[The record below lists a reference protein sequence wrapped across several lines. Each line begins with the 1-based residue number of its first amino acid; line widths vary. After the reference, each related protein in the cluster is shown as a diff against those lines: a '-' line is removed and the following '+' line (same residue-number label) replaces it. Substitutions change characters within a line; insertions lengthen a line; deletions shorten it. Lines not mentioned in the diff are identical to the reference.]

1 MLSSLPWRSK
11 RQLPRLPFA
20 YPPRVPNKLDRL
32 RGIATVL
39 DDAVRVPGTNI
50 RFGLDALLGLVP
62 GVGDAVTGSV
72 AAYAIVLAARLGAP
86 PVVIARMALNVLIDV
101 ATGTIPVLGDIFDV
115 GWKSNRKN
123 VQLLERY
130 QAEPQKVSAAS
141 WVLVGVLLFVIVA
154 AIVGV
159 FMLATWLL
167 RAIF

>member
-1 MLSSLPWRSK
+1 MKGL
-11 RQLPRLPFA
+11 Q
-20 YPPRVPNKLDRL
+20 NL
-32 RGIATVL
+32 RTIATVL
-39 DDAVRVPGTNI
+39 DDAVAIPGTRI
-50 RFGLDALLGLVP
+50 RFGLDALLGLMP
-62 GVGDAVTGSV
+62 GAGDAVTGAV

-130 QAEPQKVSAAS
+130 QADPQKVRAAS
-141 WVLVGVLLFVIVA
+141 WVLVIIVLLIILA

-159 FMLATWLL
+159 FMLAAWLL
-167 RAIF
+167 RRVF

>member
-1 MLSSLPWRSK
+1 MANGLE
-11 RQLPRLPFA
+11 
-20 YPPRVPNKLDRL
+20 RL
-32 RGIATVL
+32 RGIAKVL

-50 RFGLDALLGLVP
+50 RFGLDAVLGLLP
-62 GVGDAVTGSV
+62 GAGDAVTGVV

-86 PVVIARMALNVLIDV
+86 PVVIARMTMNVLIDV

-130 QAEPQKVSAAS
+130 QADPQKVRTSS
-141 WVLVGVLLFVIVA
+141 WAIVIVLLLIIAA

-159 FMLATWLL
+159 FMLAAWIL
-167 RAIF
+167 RQIF

>member
-1 MLSSLPWRSK
+1 MQK
-11 RQLPRLPFA
+11 R
-20 YPPRVPNKLDRL
+20 LDRL

-39 DDAVRVPGTNI
+39 DDAVRIPGTNI

-62 GVGDAVTGSV
+62 GAGDAVTGAV

-86 PVVIARMALNVLIDV
+86 PVVIARMAMNVLVDV

-130 QAEPQKVSAAS
+130 QAQPQKVKKGS
-141 WVLVGVLLFVIVA
+141 WAVVVVMLLLIVA

-159 FMLATWLL
+159 FYIATRLL
-167 RAIF
+167 QAIF

>member
-1 MLSSLPWRSK
+1 M
-11 RQLPRLPFA
+11 
-20 YPPRVPNKLDRL
+20 
-32 RGIATVL
+32 
-39 DDAVRVPGTNI
+39 DDAVAVPGTRI

-62 GVGDAVTGSV
+62 GAGDAVTGAV
-72 AAYAIVLAARLGAP
+72 AAYAIVLAARFGAP

-130 QAEPQKVSAAS
+130 QADPQKVRAAS
-141 WVLVGVLLFVIVA
+141 WVVVIAVLLIILA

-159 FMLATWLL
+159 FMLAAWLL
-167 RAIF
+167 RLVF

>member
-1 MLSSLPWRSK
+1 MANGLE
-11 RQLPRLPFA
+11 
-20 YPPRVPNKLDRL
+20 RL

-50 RFGLDALLGLVP
+50 RFGLDALLGLLP
-62 GVGDAVTGSV
+62 GAGDAVTGVV

-86 PVVIARMALNVLIDV
+86 PVVIARMTMNVLIDI

-130 QAEPQKVSAAS
+130 QAEPQKVRTSS
-141 WVLVGVLLFVIVA
+141 WAIVFVLLLIIAA

-159 FMLATWLL
+159 FMLAAWIL
-167 RAIF
+167 RQIF

>member
-1 MLSSLPWRSK
+1 
-11 RQLPRLPFA
+11 
-20 YPPRVPNKLDRL
+20 VPNKLDRL